1 VSVTIVTGAASGM
14 GEATLALLRARGK
27 TAIGW
32 DRAFADPVELT
43 DAAAVGAAFE
53 RAVAEHGR
61 VEGLVNAAGVW
72 TTGALGSVPLAE
84 WERTLAVN
92 LTALFLTCSRALPHM
107 AEHGGGAIVNVAS
120 LAALRAPKVPS
131 AAYAASKG
139 GVVAFTRAV
148 AAEGGPLS
156 VRCNAV
162 SPGAIETPMLT
173 NTVDAGTLARYGE
186 QAALGRLGAAGEVAE
201 AIVFLLSDAASFGNG
216 ANLEVTG
223 G

>member
-14 GEATLALLRARGK
+14 GAATAELLRAEGR
-27 TAIGW
+27 AVIGW
-32 DRAFADPVELT
+32 DRALDDPVELT
-43 DAAAVGAAFE
+43 DAAAVEAAWS

-61 VEGLVNAAGVW
+61 VDGLVNAAGTW
-72 TTGALGSVPLAE
+72 TTGALGRVPLAE

-92 LTALFLTCSRALPHM
+92 LTALFLTCSHALPHM
-107 AEHGGGAIVNVAS
+107 AEQGRGAIVNVAS
-120 LAALRAPKVPS
+120 LAALRAPKVSS

-139 GVVAFTRAV
+139 GVLAFTRAV
-148 AAEGGPLS
+148 AAEGGPYG

-173 NTVDAGTLARYGE
+173 GTVDAETLARYGE
-186 QAALGRLGAAGEVAE
+186 QAALGRLGAAEEVAA
-201 AIVFLLSDAASFGNG
+201 AIRFLLSDAASFVNG

>member
-1 VSVTIVTGAASGM
+1 MSVTIVTGAASGM
-14 GEATLALLRARGK
+14 GAATIELLRAQGRA
-27 TAIGW
+27 AIGW
-32 DRAFADPVELT
+32 DRALEDPVELT
-43 DAAAVGAAFE
+43 DPVAVAAAFE
-53 RAVAEHGR
+53 RAVSEHGR
-61 VEGLVNAAGVW
+61 VDGLVNAAGTW
-72 TTGALGSVPLAE
+72 TTGALGTVALAE

-92 LTALFLTCSRALPHM
+92 LTALFLTCSHALPHM
-107 AEHGGGAIVNVAS
+107 AAHGKGAIVNVAS

-139 GVVAFTRAV
+139 GVLSFTRAV
-148 AAEGGPLS
+148 AAEGGPHG

-173 NTVDAGTLARYGE
+173 STVDPGTLARYGQ
-186 QAALGRLGAAGEVAE
+186 QAALGRLGAASEVAE
-201 AIVFLLSDAASFGNG
+201 AIVFLLSDAASFVNG